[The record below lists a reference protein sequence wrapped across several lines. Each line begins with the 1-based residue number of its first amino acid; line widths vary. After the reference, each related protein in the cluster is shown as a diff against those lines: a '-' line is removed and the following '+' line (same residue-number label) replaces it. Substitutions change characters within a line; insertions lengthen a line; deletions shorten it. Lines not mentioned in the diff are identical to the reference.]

1 MEKRK
6 LSAIPRMEATPE
18 MVEMADRMPRI
29 KHMVTAELVE
39 DSKILLLNFFEVQV
53 MKMSKWNANREGYA
67 DNTASIAIQRVSK
80 EERKNDMAKRSC
92 RRTTDENAI
101 HNKAVKI
108 RKMTDEQLVH
118 YVEDRVEKAR
128 SEGFNCGKTQAPKH
142 KTVDITG
149 IIEEIS
155 SVKGIGATKLAD
167 IKAILEKHLE
177 VRADA

>member
-1 MEKRK
+1 
-6 LSAIPRMEATPE
+6 
-18 MVEMADRMPRI
+18 
-29 KHMVTAELVE
+29 
-39 DSKILLLNFFEVQV
+39 
-53 MKMSKWNANREGYA
+53 MKMSKWNENKEGYA

-80 EERKNDMAKRSC
+80 EERKCTMAKKRSC
-92 RRTTDENAI
+92 RRTMDENII
-101 HNKAVKI
+101 HDKAVKI